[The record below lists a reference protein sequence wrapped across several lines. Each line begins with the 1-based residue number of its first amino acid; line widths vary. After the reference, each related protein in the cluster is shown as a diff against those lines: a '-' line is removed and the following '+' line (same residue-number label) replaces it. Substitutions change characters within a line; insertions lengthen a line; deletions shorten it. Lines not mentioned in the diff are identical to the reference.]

1 VNALTPSGLHF
12 EVACTSGRART
23 GRITVRGRTL
33 GTPAFMPVGTYGSV
47 KGVPPD
53 RLAAVGAEM
62 ILANACHLH
71 DRPGADV
78 VAALGGLHALMGW
91 EGPILTD
98 SGGFQVFS
106 LLHVAQLD
114 DEGVSFRS
122 PIDGRV
128 LRLGPDEAV
137 DIQLLLDSDVAMVF
151 DHCPPL
157 PAPRELLETAV
168 RRTSAWGAR
177 ALERHRRLSRDGQA
191 LFAIV
196 QGGLDDELRER
207 SARELCALD
216 FDGYALGGLSVGEG
230 PVALQAAVAR
240 YAGLLPERRVRY
252 LMGVGRPADVLAAIA
267 AGVDVFDCVLPT
279 RNARHGSLFTARGTL
294 HLRNT
299 RWRRERG
306 PVDPD
311 CDCETCRGWSVGALR
326 HLHVSGE
333 PLAILLCSVH
343 NLRFLHRLVEQAR
356 TAIREDR
363 FADFHAGW
371 SAAASAGVTTADERP
386 SG

>member
-1 VNALTPSGLHF
+1 MSSVTTCGLRFDLTH
-12 EVACTSGRART
+12 TSGRART
-23 GRITVRGRTL
+23 GRVSVRGRSL
-33 GTPAFMPVGTYGSV
+33 ATPAFLPVGTYGSV

-53 RLAAVGAEM
+53 RLRAVGSEM

-71 DRPGADV
+71 DRPGAEV

-91 EGPILTD
+91 QGPILTD

-106 LLHVAQLD
+106 LLHVARLD

-122 PIDGRV
+122 PIDGRA

-168 RRTSAWGAR
+168 RRTSAWAAR

-196 QGGLDDELRER
+196 QGGLDDALRER

-230 PVALQAAVAR
+230 PIALQAAVAR
-240 YAGLLPERRVRY
+240 YAGLLPEQRVRY

-267 AGVDVFDCVLPT
+267 AGIDVFDCVLPT
-279 RNARHGSLFTARGTL
+279 RNARHGSLFTAQGTL

-299 RWRRERG
+299 RYRRERG
-306 PVDPD
+306 PIDPD

-326 HLHVSGE
+326 HLHVSDE
-333 PLAILLCSVH
+333 PLAIMLCSVH

-356 TAIREDR
+356 AAIRDDC
-363 FADFHAGW
+363 FAAFHAAW
-371 SAAASAGVTTADERP
+371 SARSAAPAGSPEIPPD
-386 SG
+386 